1 MKPPRCEHLRTWAE
15 KSIHIMG
22 VHTSVIL
29 EFQSSS
35 LFRSNSGLI
44 RDKPLI
50 HCGGNW
56 GKRKAPLRTIVSCEE
71 LLR

>member
-15 KSIHIMG
+15 KSIHIIG

-56 GKRKAPLRTIVSCEE
+56 GNLGDESLLCHVNGRK
-71 LLR
+71 